1 MSQPQH
7 RDGLQSVGSE
17 VHRRCACDDAVMSLD
32 STGYVSRIIVPSEIK
47 MEVQIEL
54 SPTEDLITALKNPDT
69 RSKCSK
75 AVMQI
80 LSYMLK
86 ESARQVSSS
95 PTTWSLPSRGATR
108 QLLAHSWKASLCD
121 LECTCSIAQVYVFT
135 AWLLSAVTS
144 PACLPALPKP
154 AEALHCLPALCM
166 CLVHLVK
173 YSLRTLIALSLTDSA
188 VCGPLSGTQEKML
201 LSAKDLPY
209 FRWRWMR

>member
-47 MEVQIEL
+47 MEVQFEL

-86 ESARQVSSS
+86 ESARYGLIV
-95 PTTWSLPSRGATR
+95 TNDMIVAFKR
-108 QLLAHSWKASLCD
+108 CD
-121 LECTCSIAQVYVFT
+121 K
-135 AWLLSAVTS
+135 AVTS
-144 PACLPALPKP
+144 SQL
-154 AEALHCLPALCM
+154 EGFIM
-166 CLVHLVK
+166 
-173 YSLRTLIALSLTDSA
+173 
-188 VCGPLSGTQEKML
+188 
-201 LSAKDLPY
+201 
-209 FRWRWMR
+209 